1 MGSVTESHYY
11 LASPLFSTHADCES
25 NSDTSR
31 DAHVRAGQ
39 QSNDSE
45 AKLVEAVGIE
55 QPAVHLM
62 PTILERFRGQV
73 SMRTR
78 PKNTNKTRYRTFL

>member
-1 MGSVTESHYY
+1 MATTWSLVRTPNPLTTSNHLSY

-45 AKLVEAVGIE
+45 AKLVEAEGIE
-55 QPAVHLM
+55 N
-62 PTILERFRGQV
+62 IRFRAD
-73 SMRTR
+73 SR
-78 PKNTNKTRYRTFL
+78 NYR